1 MGQHT
6 GIIKVPLTTLINSP
20 SSLNHL
26 IVTLLK
32 WETLGCHFQQSHFW
46 QKKKQLLLFIIQAL
60 VKAKC
65 RGWGKSWQN
74 VLKSINFQ
82 CELKPFLIPLFQKL
96 AVIWQVQYFL
106 LNSCYSSFVLYFK
119 IGFHSQSF
127 CCFCFCYFRGVDQL
141 HLAVLHPRKLAV
153 YIVSG
158 MVSFFFWF
166 TGVLKFSTLIDTGRL
181 HYGLNWIK
189 EAICYN
195 K

>member
-20 SSLNHL
+20 SLNHFNNL
-26 IVTLLK
+26 AEVRNTWVSFSAIPFLA
-32 WETLGCHFQQSHFW
+32 
-46 QKKKQLLLFIIQAL
+46 KKKKQQLLLFIIQAL

-65 RGWGKSWQN
+65 KGWGKSWQI

-82 CELKPFLIPLFQKL
+82 CELKPCLIPLFQKL
-96 AVIWQVQYFL
+96 AVSWRVQYFL

-158 MVSFFFWF
+158 MMSFFFWF

-189 EAICYN
+189 EAML
-195 K
+195 